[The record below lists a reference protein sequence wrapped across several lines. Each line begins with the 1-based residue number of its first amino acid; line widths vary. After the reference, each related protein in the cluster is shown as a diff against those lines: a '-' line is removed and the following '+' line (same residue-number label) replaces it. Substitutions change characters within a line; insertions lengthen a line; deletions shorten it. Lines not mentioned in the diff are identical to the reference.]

1 MKETSAQVLKE
12 LEQCPLFHL
21 QLILHQS
28 VPRMQSQTTEPSSR
42 PLLGQ
47 KPARLG
53 QIHRLRTADADQIGF
68 ETMRDKNPRLRLP
81 EAGSIGRLCLRQP
94 ILRRE
99 TRAVYRNRT
108 PHYVH
113 RDNPQIQSRIDFLPA
128 W

>member
-81 EAGSIGRLCLRQP
+81 RVGSTGRLYLHRS
-94 ILRRE
+94 ILLRE
-99 TRAVYRNRT
+99 TRVVYKNRT
-108 PHYVH
+108 PRYVH
-113 RDNPQIQSRIDFLPA
+113 LDNRQIQFRIDFLPA